1 VLPAEAPDPV
11 RHAQR
16 PARALRLRTALAAA
30 VASVAVFASLAG
42 CGSDD
47 DGDDP
52 TVSGAETNLIIDLD
66 ADGPAGKPNR
76 SAQISCAAGQE
87 TSPCPQL
94 AEVDASDLAPVPPQT
109 ACTEIYGG
117 PDVVTVT
124 GTLHGEPVDAKLS
137 RANGCEIDRFERFL
151 PVVEEVFAGYEPGA
165 SLPG

>member
-1 VLPAEAPDPV
+1 MLPAEAPDPV
-11 RHAQR
+11 RDAQR
-16 PARALRLRTALAAA
+16 SARALRLRTALAAA
-30 VASVAVFASLAG
+30 VASVAVFASVAG

-66 ADGPAGKPNR
+66 ADGPAGKPSR

-151 PVVEEVFAGYEPGA
+151 PVVEEVFAGYEPEA
-165 SLPG
+165 SLAG

>member
-1 VLPAEAPDPV
+1 MLPAEAPDPV
-11 RHAQR
+11 RDAQR
-16 PARALRLRTALAAA
+16 SARALRLRTALAAA
-30 VASVAVFASLAG
+30 VASVAVFASVAG
-42 CGSDD
+42 CGDD

-66 ADGPAGKPNR
+66 ADGPAGKPSR

-165 SLPG
+165 SLAG